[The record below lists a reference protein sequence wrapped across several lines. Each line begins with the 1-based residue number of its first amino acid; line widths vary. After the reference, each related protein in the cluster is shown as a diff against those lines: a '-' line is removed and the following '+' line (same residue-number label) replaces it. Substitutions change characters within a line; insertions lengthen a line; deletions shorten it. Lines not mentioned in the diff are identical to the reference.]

1 MSKPPQRIIQGLL
14 RLHFNTHSKTQL
26 ASAPKPSIHNA
37 PGYSTFF
44 SSGSS
49 NSAIRASKT
58 QLNPGV
64 YPSISRPISPNGV
77 SWPKFGS
84 IRSYLEGSCRNY
96 SSGNVKLNDLSLKNL
111 GFEKLCFNPLRIRQF
126 STKVS
131 GFGRNVNASN
141 VNSNMAKKVV
151 EKPLSV
157 VTSTLSR
164 YKEAIELQ
172 IEGFWKRN
180 YLFMV
185 GAGGVLVCILLWRIM
200 FGIANTFV
208 GLSEGMAK
216 YGFLALSSAIV
227 AFTGLYL
234 RSRHTINPDKV
245 YRMAM
250 RQLNTDAG
258 ILEVLGAPLAGTDL
272 RAYVMSGGGLTLSK
286 LKPRLRSKRCFLI
299 FPVRGSERRGLVN
312 VMVKKSKG
320 KYDMKLLAVD
330 IPMASGPD
338 QRLYLIGNEE
348 EYRLGDGL
356 IAELRDP
363 VVKAMAV
370 TKELEEIDDI
380 EAEEEA
386 ERELQEAERKHRE
399 EVAKLERER
408 SQ

>member
-1 MSKPPQRIIQGLL
+1 MSKAPQRIIQGLL
-14 RLHFNTHSKTQL
+14 RLRFNTHSKAQL
-26 ASAPKPSIHNA
+26 ASASKPSIHNP

-44 SSGSS
+44 PNGSS

-77 SWPKFGS
+77 ARPKFRS
-84 IRSYLEGSCRNY
+84 IRSYLGGSFWNY
-96 SSGNVKLNDLSLKNL
+96 SPGNVKLNDLSLKNL

-131 GFGRNVNASN
+131 RFGRKVNASN
-141 VNSNMAKKVV
+141 VNSNMAEKVV

-185 GAGGVLVCILLWRIM
+185 GAGGVLVCILLWRVM

-234 RSRHTINPDKV
+234 RSRYTINPDKV

-408 SQ
+408 AQ

>member
-1 MSKPPQRIIQGLL
+1 MHLGIPL
-14 RLHFNTHSKTQL
+14 
-26 ASAPKPSIHNA
+26 
-37 PGYSTFF
+37 FF
-44 SSGSS
+44 SNGSS

-58 QLNPGV
+58 QLNPGL

-131 GFGRNVNASN
+131 SFGRKVNASN
-141 VNSNMAKKVV
+141 VNSNMAKKAV

-234 RSRHTINPDKV
+234 RSRYTINPDKV